1 MHGYSTDSGERRVV
15 PLLLASVAIALAWV
29 SSRILAVTH
38 LFVPW
43 WLDAPSSLA
52 FYGALNAIF
61 DRYLWRNG
69 LVSKLG
75 LVRIPNLAGQWHGYL
90 LSSFDGHEKRHHL
103 VITIFQSWTQIA
115 VFFTT
120 ATSMSRSCAAV
131 IQVDDPEG
139 VTLIYQYQNQ
149 PLADAMKT
157 MHMHYGTAMLRVSN
171 GGCLVG
177 DYYAGRDRQT
187 FGRIYCRRQLRSP
200 QSDAESVYAASGAKG
215 TASRLRI
222 TDIINWTV
230 KLATNV
236 RLQAQSEGLI

>member
-1 MHGYSTDSGERRVV
+1 MHGYSTDSDERRVV
-15 PLLLASVAIALAWV
+15 PLLLACLAIFLAWL
-29 SSRILAVTH
+29 SSKLLVVIH
-38 LFVPW
+38 LSVPW
-43 WLDAPSSLA
+43 WVDAPSIMA
-52 FYGALNAIF
+52 FYGALYALF
-61 DRYLWRNG
+61 DRYLWRNS

-90 LSSFDGHEKRHHL
+90 ISSFDGHAKRHDL
-103 VITIFQSWTQIA
+103 IINIFQRWTQIT
-115 VFFTT
+115 VFLTT
-120 ATSMSRSCAAV
+120 ATSMSRSSTAM
-131 IQVDDPEG
+131 IQVEDPEG
-139 VTLIYQYQNQ
+139 VALIYQYQNQ
-149 PLADAMKT
+149 PLADAMRT

-177 DYYAGRDRQT
+177 DYYAGRDRRT

-236 RLQAQSEGLI
+236 RLQGQSEGLI

>member
-29 SSRILAVTH
+29 SYRILAASH
-38 LFVPW
+38 LSVPL

-52 FYGALNAIF
+52 FYGALNTLF
-61 DRYLWRNG
+61 DTYLWRNG
-69 LVSKLG
+69 LVSRLG

-90 LSSFDGHEKRHHL
+90 VSSFDGHENRHHL
-103 VITIFQSWTQIA
+103 VITISQSWTQIA
-115 VFFTT
+115 VFLTT

-139 VTLIYQYQNQ
+139 VALIYQYQNQ

-177 DYYAGRDRQT
+177 DYYAGRDRRT

-200 QSDAESVYAASGAKG
+200 QMDAESVYAASGAKG
-215 TASRLRI
+215 GATRLRI
-222 TDIINWTV
+222 TDIFDWSV
-230 KLATNV
+230 KLATTA
-236 RLQAQSEGLI
+236 RAASAG